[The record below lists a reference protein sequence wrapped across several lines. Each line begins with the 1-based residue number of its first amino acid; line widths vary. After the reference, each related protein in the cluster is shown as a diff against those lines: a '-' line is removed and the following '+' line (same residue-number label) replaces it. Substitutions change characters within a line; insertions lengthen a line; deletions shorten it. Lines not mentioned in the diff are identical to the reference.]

1 MEYFVLNYESIGA
14 GEVISIFVRGVYLVK
29 AMSGQVAETQP
40 EIPVSLVD

>member
-14 GEVISIFVRGVYLVK
+14 GEEISIFVRGVNLVK
-29 AMSGQVAETQP
+29 AISGQVAETQP